1 MNRKPQSY
9 QKFKILK
16 DTFYSSVGFFNNS
29 VIYNCR
35 SLVGKLILDSEIIIM
50 QKKNIISLFWVG
62 FGVNI
67 FFFIITTDDK
77 TIENF
82 FYGLLICLVYSFFL
96 GIGNAMTNELLNKKF
111 SWTEQTRARTIFGII
126 ALVFINVIISYLCGY
141 LNFVVIQQKATT
153 AAFFS
158 EKYNMV
164 NWFTINI
171 SLMISA
177 FLHAKGFMEELKKN
191 TKKEVVE
198 QKLIAKSANAQ
209 FESLKN
215 QLDPHFLFNSL
226 NVLTA
231 LIDEN
236 PEQAQKF
243 TTSMSKIYRY
253 VLEQKDKEIVKVEDE
268 IEFAKIYCN
277 LLKTRFEDSVS
288 FNFDINPD
296 DLQKLVVPLSL
307 QLLLENCIKHNFA
320 TSSKPLN
327 VRIFTE
333 GKFLCIENNL
343 QVREQL
349 KESAGI
355 GLSNIVQ
362 RYALLTRD
370 HVFIEKSE
378 QTFKVKIPILTEKI
392 AKKMDTYTAPDTEN
406 IAYHRAAKRVKELKS
421 FYGNLISYCIVIPF
435 LTIFN
440 LLTSPGQLWFYW
452 PMLGW
457 GIGLTAHAMN
467 VFAIGKNWE
476 EKKIQEILNK
486 ENQK

>member
-1 MNRKPQSY
+1 MNKKP
-9 QKFKILK
+9 IITL
-16 DTFYSSVGFFNNS
+16 TWITLGSS
-29 VIYNCR
+29 
-35 SLVGKLILDSEIIIM
+35 
-50 QKKNIISLFWVG
+50 
-62 FGVNI
+62 I
-67 FFFIITTDDK
+67 FFFTFFSDEK
-77 TIENF
+77 TLESFGYNLVISAMYAF
-82 FYGLLICLVYSFFL
+82 GLGLSNGFL
-96 GIGNAMTNELLNKKF
+96 NDFLNKKL
-111 SWTEQTRARTIFGII
+111 SWTEQTRLRTILGIVLTVI
-126 ALVFINVIISYLCGY
+126 VNFIVVYGCNYINFVII
-141 LNFVVIQQKATT
+141 QKVSTPDE
-153 AAFFS
+153 FFS
-158 EKYNMV
+158 GKYNFTNWFMV
-164 NWFTINI
+164 NFA
-171 SLMISA
+171 LMISA

-253 VLEQKDKEIVKVEDE
+253 VLEQKDKEMVQVEDE

-277 LLKTRFEDSVS
+277 LLKTRFEDSVD
-288 FNFDINPD
+288 FTFDINND
-296 DLQKLVVPLSL
+296 DLQKFVVPLSL

-327 VRIFTE
+327 IRIFTE

-355 GLSNIVQ
+355 GLANIVQ
-362 RYALLTRD
+362 RYALLTND
-370 HVFIEKSE
+370 NVFIEKTE
-378 QTFKVKIPILTEKI
+378 QTFKVKIPILIEK
-392 AKKMDTYTAPDTEN
+392 KSQTMTTYTSETTET
-406 IAYHRAAKRVKELKS
+406 IAYERAVKRVKELKG

-435 LTIFN
+435 LVIIN
-440 LLTSPGQLWFYW
+440 LLKSPKEIWFYW

-457 GIGLTAHAMN
+457 
-467 VFAIGKNWE
+467 
-476 EKKIQEILNK
+476 
-486 ENQK
+486 

>member
-1 MNRKPQSY
+1 MNRKT
-9 QKFKILK
+9 FITILW
-16 DTFYSSVGFFNNS
+16 
-29 VIYNCR
+29 
-35 SLVGKLILDSEIIIM
+35 
-50 QKKNIISLFWVG
+50 ISLG
-62 FGVNI
+62 TGI
-67 FFFIITTDDK
+67 FSFTLFNDDK
-77 TIENF
+77 SIKN
-82 FYGLLICLVYSFFL
+82 LLLYIVNSFIYSFVLTF
-96 GIGNAMTNELLNKKF
+96 GNTFVNNLLNKKY
-111 SWTEQTRARTIFGII
+111 SWTEQTKLRTIYGVLAMII
-126 ALVFINVIISYLCGY
+126 TNVLLIFFCNYLV
-141 LNFVVIQQKATT
+141 FVVINGMSREY
-153 AAFFS
+153 FFS
-158 EKYNMV
+158 EKMNFT
-164 NWFTINI
+164 NWFILNI
-171 SLMISA
+171 AFLISA
-177 FLHAKGFMEELKKN
+177 ILHAKGFMEELKKN

-253 VLEQKDKEIVKVEDE
+253 VLEQKDKEMVKVEDE

-277 LLKTRFEDSVS
+277 LLKTRFEDSV
-288 FNFDINPD
+288 NFTFDVNPD
-296 DLQKLVVPLSL
+296 DLKKLVVPLSL

-349 KESAGI
+349 IESAGI
-355 GLSNIVQ
+355 GLANIVQ
-362 RYALLTRD
+362 RYALLTKD
-370 HVFIEKSE
+370 NVYIEKSE
-378 QTFKVKIPILTEKI
+378 QTFKVKIPILIEKNTQT
-392 AKKMDTYTAPDTEN
+392 MTTYTSQTTEN
-406 IAYHRAAKRVKELKS
+406 VAYEKAVKRVKELKG
-421 FYGNLISYCIVIPF
+421 FYGNLISYCIIIPF
-435 LTIFN
+435 LAIIN
-440 LLTSPGQLWFYW
+440 LLTSPTEIWFYW

-457 GIGLTAHAMN
+457 GIGLAAHGMN

-476 EKKIQEILNK
+476 EKKIQEILRK
-486 ENQK
+486 DDFKKY